1 MAKEKELT
9 FEQQQASAYAFLDAF
24 YNRADF
30 GYDVRHWEPDDVNQK
45 IIDIVNDMGNR
56 ISLNSKVTAISSLLL
71 TIGQSLATFP
81 SFVTALCIAVG
92 KGEVQDVI
100 GIVSVTKNNL
110 VEERDKLRRNRLAWA
125 VVTQVMASEKGNI
138 ELAFAGF

>member
-1 MAKEKELT
+1 MAKELT
-9 FEQQQASAYAFLDAF
+9 FEEQQAEAYAFLDAF
-24 YNRADF
+24 YSRADF
-30 GYDVRHWEPDDVNQK
+30 GYDVQHWDYRDVNQK

-81 SFVTALCIAVG
+81 SFVTALCVATI
-92 KGEVQDVI
+92 KGEVKDVSDMVLI
-100 GIVSVTKNNL
+100 TKDDL
-110 VEERDKLRRNRLAWA
+110 VKERDKLKSNRLAWA